1 MSPTWRKR
9 LPAVLGSLGIIAV
22 MTTLVCYAPTL
33 YRLFCSATGAGGT
46 TRRAT
51 VDKVVSAPAAGPGI
65 TVYFDSNVSP
75 ALGWDF
81 HAVQKSVVVRPG
93 VPTKIYYEATNDTS
107 DTLVGH
113 ATYNV
118 TPYKIAPYFFKIQC
132 FCFTDE
138 RLGPHETARM
148 PVVFYIDEQM
158 LKDSETRDLRQVTL
172 SYTFFKEDKLKP
184 DAVAAARDLKA
195 GSAAID
201 ETLKTTKPT
210 FDNDAPK
217 RND

>member
-1 MSPTWRKR
+1 
-9 LPAVLGSLGIIAV
+9 
-22 MTTLVCYAPTL
+22 
-33 YRLFCSATGAGGT
+33 
-46 TRRAT
+46 
-51 VDKVVSAPAAGPGI
+51 
-65 TVYFDSNVSP
+65 
-75 ALGWDF
+75 
-81 HAVQKSVVVRPG
+81 VQKSVVVRPG

-107 DTLVGH
+107 ETLVGH

-118 TPYKIAPYFFKIQC
+118 APYKIAPYFFKIQC

-158 LKDSETRDLRQVTL
+158 MKDAEARGVRQVTL
-172 SYTFFKEDKLKP
+172 SYTFFKQDKLSP
-184 DAVAAARDLKA
+184 EDVAAARDLKA
-195 GSAAID
+195 GSA
-201 ETLKTTKPT
+201 TLDQSLNTKKAV